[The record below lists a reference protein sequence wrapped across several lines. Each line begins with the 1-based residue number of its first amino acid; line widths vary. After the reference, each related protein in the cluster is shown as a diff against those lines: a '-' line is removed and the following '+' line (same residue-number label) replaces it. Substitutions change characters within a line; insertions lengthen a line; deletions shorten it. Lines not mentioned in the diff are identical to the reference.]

1 MPWTDRHLG
10 RFECN
15 GCDIVPS
22 WTRFYRKGCA
32 NHRQMKHAISTYPK
46 HSLLIRQWQ
55 ELFLFSKTCT
65 LNPCLDWAYRMELLC
80 NEITHHVPPC
90 SLIDR
95 IHSGVLHKSTLR
107 CFKVS
112 SVSLSLDVIVIC
124 LFVRLFQK
132 SYKMWSS
139 QLLQRWYTK
148 TIVWH
153 STWAMQ
159 IPPLEATTGQN
170 RCCTLF
176 LIRSWLL
183 VT

>member
-1 MPWTDRHLG
+1 
-10 RFECN
+10 
-15 GCDIVPS
+15 
-22 WTRFYRKGCA
+22 
-32 NHRQMKHAISTYPK
+32 MKHAISTYPK
-46 HSLLIRQWQ
+46 QSLLICQWQ

-80 NEITHHVPPC
+80 NEITHHIPPC

-95 IHSGVLHKSTLR
+95 IHSGVLHESTLR

-124 LFVRLFQK
+124 LFVRLFQRCDRHSCYSIDTLK
-132 SYKMWSS
+132 
-139 QLLQRWYTK
+139 QLFD
-148 TIVWH
+148 IA
-153 STWAMQ
+153 SWAMQ
-159 IPPLEATTGQN
+159 ITPLEATTGQN

-183 VT
+183 VTYNCPWSTEMNTIQPFVSWT